1 MASICKHKYFKW
13 QNSKILG
20 CFPVLIYTVLAKKKT
35 NKKKSN
41 QNQQRTKVHQH
52 STEFWFNEQSL
63 MLTEASVR
71 DYKK

>member
-52 STEFWFNEQSL
+52 STEF
-63 MLTEASVR
+63 
-71 DYKK
+71 